1 MALTQYELFRQANMA
16 ANKERLLSLGL
27 GGGISKPTRALAKQP
42 KISSSS
48 RRTPAEPT
56 RARSARLL
64 GLSSALDSMEE
75 TYSGPLSDEEVQAA
89 IQARDYLLMES
100 SGGSRESRARGISHW
115 GEKRAL
121 LREARDLFGL
131 RWPSWLDKIQQALPP
146 MGTTESARDQT
157 MFAIERAACGLG
169 LDYKAWPDGVG
180 VLLAN
185 EEATPNQPRP
195 RPRVLTLG
203 SDTEMLKREGQR
215 LEHRFG
221 RDAGNGW
228 AYNHALGKV
237 RQYQEK
243 LLREELHP
251 SEVPA
256 ACSVREMEEGG
267 QENSTTV
274 L

>member
-1 MALTQYELFRQANMA
+1 
-16 ANKERLLSLGL
+16 
-27 GGGISKPTRALAKQP
+27 
-42 KISSSS
+42 
-48 RRTPAEPT
+48 
-56 RARSARLL
+56 
-64 GLSSALDSMEE
+64 
-75 TYSGPLSDEEVQAA
+75 
-89 IQARDYLLMES
+89 
-100 SGGSRESRARGISHW
+100 
-115 GEKRAL
+115 
-121 LREARDLFGL
+121 
-131 RWPSWLDKIQQALPP
+131 
-146 MGTTESARDQT
+146 

-185 EEATPNQPRP
+185 EEATPNEPRP
-195 RPRVLTLG
+195 RPRILTLG

-251 SEVPA
+251 SETPA
-256 ACSVREMEEGG
+256 ACSVREMEEGS
-267 QENSTTV
+267 QENSNTV